1 VTLEG
6 AEISFANP
14 MDKRALSRPINTAIH
29 ISCHSMKV
37 TFVKLFLPMLVVIL
51 SGAGERTFAQATVT
65 EPSKEGRKS
74 ASGSNKPL
82 PSDPEE
88 RFKALFTN
96 ATLSG
101 RWARLK
107 DGVLGEERT
116 GDKYTIVSVV
126 KRDGE
131 NWTVNAKM
139 KYGEK
144 ELILPVPVRM
154 KFTADT
160 AVLLVEDLGM
170 PGGGTY
176 TARLLIF
183 ERTYS
188 GTWKDQRGGG
198 MLYGTIA
205 NQAE

>member
-1 VTLEG
+1 
-6 AEISFANP
+6 
-14 MDKRALSRPINTAIH
+14 
-29 ISCHSMKV
+29 MKV
-37 TFVKLFLPMLVVIL
+37 TLVRFFIQIIVVIWL
-51 SGAGERTFAQATVT
+51 GAREQASAQAQVT
-65 EPSKEGRKS
+65 EPPKDARKS
-74 ASGSNKPL
+74 AAATNKPL

-107 DGVLGEERT
+107 DGVLSDERT
-116 GDKYTIVSVV
+116 GDKYTILSVA
-126 KRDGE
+126 KRDGD

-154 KFTADT
+154 KFTGDT
-160 AVLLVEDLGM
+160 AVLIVEDLGI

-176 TARLLIF
+176 SARLLIF

-205 NQAE
+205 NQTE

>member
-1 VTLEG
+1 MKTSSTTLLSSII
-6 AEISFANP
+6 A
-14 MDKRALSRPINTAIH
+14 AL
-29 ISCHSMKV
+29 C
-37 TFVKLFLPMLVVIL
+37 L
-51 SGAGERTFAQATVT
+51 SALAQAQTQS
-65 EPSKEGRKS
+65 EPKETRKS
-74 ASGSNKPL
+74 PLASQKPL

-88 RFKALFTN
+88 RFKFLFAK

-116 GDKYTIVSVV
+116 GDKYTILSVV
-126 KRDGE
+126 KRDGD
-131 NWTVNAKM
+131 NWTVNARM

-144 ELILPVPVRM
+144 ELILPVPVKM
-154 KFTADT
+154 KFVGDI
-160 AVLLVEDLGM
+160 AVLTVDDLGI

-198 MLYGTIA
+198 LLYGTIT
-205 NQAE
+205 NENE

>member
-1 VTLEG
+1 MKTNPG
-6 AEISFANP
+6 SFYLSIIA
-14 MDKRALSRPINTAIH
+14 AL
-29 ISCHSMKV
+29 C
-37 TFVKLFLPMLVVIL
+37 L
-51 SGAGERTFAQATVT
+51 
-65 EPSKEGRKS
+65 S
-74 ASGSNKPL
+74 ASAQDQAPKNSSKTAVAAQKPL

-88 RFKALFTN
+88 RFKTLLTK

-107 DGVLGEERT
+107 DGALGEERT
-116 GDKYTIVSVV
+116 GDKYTILSVV
-126 KRDGE
+126 KRDGD
-131 NWTVNAKM
+131 NWTINAKM

-144 ELILPVPVRM
+144 ELIIPVPVRM
-154 KFTADT
+154 KFTDDT
-160 AVLLVEDLGM
+160 AVLMVEDLAI

-198 MLYGTIA
+198 MLYGTISS
-205 NQAE
+205 ETE

>member
-1 VTLEG
+1 MPRLIIT
-6 AEISFANP
+6 
-14 MDKRALSRPINTAIH
+14 ALGTFQLQNQRGRQHTPDSHHRSTH
-29 ISCHSMKV
+29 IFNSMKTNSARV
-37 TFVKLFLPMLVVIL
+37 YFLIITVVCM
-51 SGAGERTFAQATVT
+51 GALAQDQA
-65 EPSKEGRKS
+65 PKDSSKPAPAPQKS
-74 ASGSNKPL
+74 L

-88 RFKALFTN
+88 RFKAVFTK

-116 GDKYTIVSVV
+116 GDKYAILNVI
-126 KRDGE
+126 KRDGD

-144 ELILPVPVRM
+144 ELIIPVPVRM
-154 KFTADT
+154 KFTGDT
-160 AVLLVEDLGM
+160 ALLTVDELAI

-176 TARLLIF
+176 TARLMIF

-198 MLYGTIA
+198 MLYGTIT
-205 NQAE
+205 NEGE

>member
-1 VTLEG
+1 
-6 AEISFANP
+6 
-14 MDKRALSRPINTAIH
+14 MCKRALLKPINIAIH
-29 ISCHSMKV
+29 IFCHAMKV
-37 TFVKLFLPMLVVIL
+37 TLVRFCIPIIVITWL
-51 SGAGERTFAQATVT
+51 GAREQASAQAPVT
-65 EPSKEGRKS
+65 EPPKDARKS
-74 ASGSNKPL
+74 APVTNKPL
-82 PSDPEE
+82 PSDLEE
-88 RFKALFTN
+88 RFKMLFTN

-101 RWARLK
+101 RWARRK
-107 DGVLGEERT
+107 DGVLGEERA
-116 GDKYTIVSVV
+116 GDNYTILSVV

-139 KYGEK
+139 KYRDK

-154 KFTADT
+154 KFAGDT
-160 AVLLVEDLGM
+160 AVLIVEDLGI

-205 NQAE
+205 NQPE

>member
-1 VTLEG
+1 MKAILVRLLMPTIVVASLG
-6 AEISFANP
+6 AREQ
-14 MDKRALSRPINTAIH
+14 
-29 ISCHSMKV
+29 V
-37 TFVKLFLPMLVVIL
+37 
-51 SGAGERTFAQATVT
+51 FAQAPV
-65 EPSKEGRKS
+65 KEVPKDSQKS
-74 ASGSNKPL
+74 ASASNKPL

-88 RFKALFTN
+88 RFIALFTN

-126 KRDGE
+126 KRDGDS
-131 NWTVNAKM
+131 WTVNAKM

-154 KFTADT
+154 KFTGDT
-160 AVLLVEDLGM
+160 AVLSVEDLGM

-205 NQAE
+205 NQTE

>member
-1 VTLEG
+1 MKINSIILAFSVLVAIGFG
-6 AEISFANP
+6 ASERSSAQDHLKKDIS
-14 MDKRALSRPINTAIH
+14 
-29 ISCHSMKV
+29 
-37 TFVKLFLPMLVVIL
+37 
-51 SGAGERTFAQATVT
+51 Q
-65 EPSKEGRKS
+65 S
-74 ASGSNKPL
+74 AAPTQKPQ

-88 RFKALFTN
+88 RFKALFTK
-96 ATLSG
+96 AILSG
-101 RWARLK
+101 RWARIK
-107 DGVLGEERT
+107 NGELGEERT

-126 KRDGE
+126 KRDGD

-154 KFTADT
+154 KFSGDT
-160 AVLLVEDLGM
+160 ALLMVEDLGI

-176 TARLLIF
+176 TARLMLF

-198 MLYGTIA
+198 ILYGTIS
-205 NQAE
+205 NETE

>member
-1 VTLEG
+1 MKTF
-6 AEISFANP
+6 SFLSYLIA
-14 MDKRALSRPINTAIH
+14 ALCVSAIDIGSAQTATE
-29 ISCHSMKV
+29 SSKDAAK
-37 TFVKLFLPMLVVIL
+37 TT
-51 SGAGERTFAQATVT
+51 AAQ
-65 EPSKEGRKS
+65 
-74 ASGSNKPL
+74 KPL

-88 RFKALFTN
+88 RFKALFTK

-101 RWARLK
+101 RWARIK
-107 DGVLGEERT
+107 DGVLGEERD
-116 GDKYTIVSVV
+116 GDKYTILSVV
-126 KRDGE
+126 KRDGD

-154 KFTADT
+154 KFSGDT
-160 AVLLVEDLGM
+160 AVLIVEDFGI

-198 MLYGTIA
+198 MLYGTIT
-205 NQAE
+205 NDTE

>member
-1 VTLEG
+1 MKTNSPLLY
-6 AEISFANP
+6 
-14 MDKRALSRPINTAIH
+14 LSIVA
-29 ISCHSMKV
+29 
-37 TFVKLFLPMLVVIL
+37 VVCF
-51 SGAGERTFAQATVT
+51 SAFAQDQSPKESTKTTAAT
-65 EPSKEGRKS
+65 P
-74 ASGSNKPL
+74 KPL

-88 RFKALFTN
+88 RFKTLFTK

-101 RWARLK
+101 RWARIK
-107 DGVLGEERT
+107 DGVLGEERS
-116 GDKYTIVSVV
+116 GDKYTIISVV
-126 KRDGE
+126 KRDGD

-144 ELILPVPVRM
+144 ELIIPVPVRM
-154 KFTADT
+154 KFSGDI
-160 AVLLVEDLGM
+160 AVLMVEDLGI

-205 NQAE
+205 NEPE

>member
-1 VTLEG
+1 
-6 AEISFANP
+6 
-14 MDKRALSRPINTAIH
+14 
-29 ISCHSMKV
+29 MK
-37 TFVKLFLPMLVVIL
+37 TH
-51 SGAGERTFAQATVT
+51 
-65 EPSKEGRKS
+65 
-74 ASGSNKPL
+74 SGSLYLFIIAALYLSAYAQDQAPKDSSKTVATTQKPL

-88 RFKALFTN
+88 RFKTLFTK

-107 DGVLGEERT
+107 DGMLGEERS
-116 GDKYTIVSVV
+116 GDKYTILSVV
-126 KRDGE
+126 KRDGD

-144 ELILPVPVRM
+144 ELIIPVPVRM
-154 KFTADT
+154 KFVGDT
-160 AVLLVEDLGM
+160 AILMVEELAI

-198 MLYGTIA
+198 MLHGTIT
-205 NQAE
+205 NEAE

>member
-1 VTLEG
+1 M
-6 AEISFANP
+6 ISIAKP
-14 MDKRALSRPINTAIH
+14 ICKRALLVPINITIH
-29 ISCHSMKV
+29 IFCHTMKV
-37 TFVKLFLPMLVVIL
+37 IFARFCIPIIVVTWL
-51 SGAGERTFAQATVT
+51 GAREQAFAQAQV
-65 EPSKEGRKS
+65 KESQKESQKS
-74 ASGSNKPL
+74 ASGSNKSL

-88 RFKALFTN
+88 RFKVLFTN

-101 RWARLK
+101 RWARIK
-107 DGVLGEERT
+107 DGVLGEERA

-126 KRDGE
+126 KRDGD

-144 ELILPVPVRM
+144 DLILPVPVRM
-154 KFTADT
+154 KFSGDT
-160 AVLLVEDLGM
+160 AVLSVEDLGM

-205 NQAE
+205 NQTE

>member
-1 VTLEG
+1 MKTNLGPLFSSIIAAICLSATE
-6 AEISFANP
+6 
-14 MDKRALSRPINTAIH
+14 RAS
-29 ISCHSMKV
+29 
-37 TFVKLFLPMLVVIL
+37 
-51 SGAGERTFAQATVT
+51 AQDQSSKD
-65 EPSKEGRKS
+65 PSKPIV
-74 ASGSNKPL
+74 AAQKPM

-88 RFKALFTN
+88 RFKALFTK

-116 GDKYTIVSVV
+116 GDKYTIVSVI
-126 KRDGE
+126 KRDGD

-144 ELILPVPVRM
+144 ELIMPVPVQM
-154 KFTADT
+154 KFSGDT
-160 AVLLVEDLGM
+160 AVLTVENLGI

-205 NQAE
+205 NETE

>member
-1 VTLEG
+1 MKAILVRFIIPIIVVTWLGVGEQ
-6 AEISFANP
+6 A
-14 MDKRALSRPINTAIH
+14 
-29 ISCHSMKV
+29 
-37 TFVKLFLPMLVVIL
+37 
-51 SGAGERTFAQATVT
+51 SGQNQVT
-65 EPSKEGRKS
+65 EPPKDSRKS
-74 ASGSNKPL
+74 TTATNKPL

-88 RFKALFTN
+88 RFIALFTN

-126 KRDGE
+126 KRDGDS
-131 NWTVNAKM
+131 WTVNAKM

-154 KFTADT
+154 KFTGDT
-160 AVLLVEDLGM
+160 AVLMVEDLGM

-205 NQAE
+205 SQTE

>member
-1 VTLEG
+1 MKAILVRFMIPMIVVTWLAASEQVF
-6 AEISFANP
+6 AQSFAG
-14 MDKRALSRPINTAIH
+14 S
-29 ISCHSMKV
+29 V
-37 TFVKLFLPMLVVIL
+37 T
-51 SGAGERTFAQATVT
+51 GAGQ
-65 EPSKEGRKS
+65 KS
-74 ASGSNKPL
+74 ASASNKPL

-88 RFKALFTN
+88 RFKAIFTN

-101 RWARLK
+101 RWARIK

-126 KRDGE
+126 KRDGD

-154 KFTADT
+154 KFNGDT
-160 AVLLVEDLGM
+160 AVLIVEDLGM

-205 NQAE
+205 NQTE

>member
-1 VTLEG
+1 MKAILVRFLVAIVVLTW
-6 AEISFANP
+6 
-14 MDKRALSRPINTAIH
+14 LSSREHA
-29 ISCHSMKV
+29 
-37 TFVKLFLPMLVVIL
+37 
-51 SGAGERTFAQATVT
+51 FAQAQTS
-65 EPSKEGRKS
+65 EPPKEARKPAS
-74 ASGSNKPL
+74 ASSKPL

-101 RWARLK
+101 RWARIK
-107 DGVLGEERT
+107 DGVLGEERA

-126 KRDGE
+126 KRDGD

-154 KFTADT
+154 KFSGDT
-160 AVLLVEDLGM
+160 AVLSVEDLGM

-198 MLYGTIA
+198 MLYGTIS
-205 NQAE
+205 NQTE

>member
-1 VTLEG
+1 MKTDSTTL
-6 AEISFANP
+6 
-14 MDKRALSRPINTAIH
+14 LS
-29 ISCHSMKV
+29 
-37 TFVKLFLPMLVVIL
+37 VVIAALCL
-51 SGAGERTFAQATVT
+51 STLAQSQS
-65 EPSKEGRKS
+65 EPKETRKP
-74 ASGSNKPL
+74 APPTQKPL
-82 PSDPEE
+82 PSDLEE
-88 RFKALFTN
+88 RFKTLFTK

-101 RWARLK
+101 RWARIK
-107 DGVLGEERT
+107 DGLLGEERA
-116 GDKYTIVSVV
+116 GDKYTILSVV
-126 KRDGE
+126 KREAD

-154 KFTADT
+154 KFVGDT
-160 AVLLVEDLGM
+160 AVLMVEDLGI

-198 MLYGTIA
+198 MLYGTIT
-205 NQAE
+205 NESE

>member
-1 VTLEG
+1 MKTSSVTLLSSIV
-6 AEISFANP
+6 A
-14 MDKRALSRPINTAIH
+14 AL
-29 ISCHSMKV
+29 C
-37 TFVKLFLPMLVVIL
+37 L
-51 SGAGERTFAQATVT
+51 SAFAQSQS
-65 EPSKEGRKS
+65 ESKETRKPTTPTQ
-74 ASGSNKPL
+74 KPL

-88 RFKALFTN
+88 RFKVLFTK

-101 RWARLK
+101 RWARIK
-107 DGVLGEERT
+107 DGALGEERA
-116 GDKYTIVSVV
+116 GDKYTILSVV
-126 KRDGE
+126 KRDAD

-154 KFTADT
+154 KFAGDT
-160 AVLLVEDLGM
+160 AVLMVEDLGI

-198 MLYGTIA
+198 MLYGTIS
-205 NQAE
+205 NEAE

>member
-1 VTLEG
+1 MNIFSLSSL
-6 AEISFANP
+6 SFLIAAVCFNSIE
-14 MDKRALSRPINTAIH
+14 RAS
-29 ISCHSMKV
+29 
-37 TFVKLFLPMLVVIL
+37 
-51 SGAGERTFAQATVT
+51 AQAQTRS
-65 EPSKEGRKS
+65 EPAKAARNSTLTS
-74 ASGSNKPL
+74 QKPL

-88 RFKALFTN
+88 RFKALFTK

-116 GDKYTIVSVV
+116 GDKYTILSVV
-126 KRDGE
+126 KRSGD

-144 ELILPVPVRM
+144 ELILPVPVQM
-154 KFTADT
+154 KFSGDT
-160 AVLLVEDLGM
+160 ALLIVDDLGI

-198 MLYGTIA
+198 MLYGTIS
-205 NQAE
+205 NESE

>member
-1 VTLEG
+1 MKKFP
-6 AEISFANP
+6 IS
-14 MDKRALSRPINTAIH
+14 
-29 ISCHSMKV
+29 
-37 TFVKLFLPMLVVIL
+37 LPKSILLATCAMLAYSVF
-51 SGAGERTFAQATVT
+51 GQAPTQ
-65 EPSKEGRKS
+65 PQKEKSKS
-74 ASGSNKPL
+74 AAPTQKAL

-88 RFKALFTN
+88 RFKALFTKG
-96 ATLSG
+96 TLSG
-101 RWARLK
+101 RWARIK
-107 DGVLGEERT
+107 DGVLGEERS
-116 GDKYTIVSVV
+116 GDKYTILSVV
-126 KRDGE
+126 KRDGD

-154 KFTADT
+154 TFAGDT
-160 AVLLVEDLGM
+160 AILTVDDLGI

-198 MLYGTIA
+198 MLYGTIS
-205 NQAE
+205 NDRE

>member
-1 VTLEG
+1 
-6 AEISFANP
+6 
-14 MDKRALSRPINTAIH
+14 MCKRALLKPINTAIH
-29 ISCHSMKV
+29 ILYHAMKV
-37 TFVKLFLPMLVVIL
+37 TLVRFCIPIIVITWL
-51 SGAGERTFAQATVT
+51 GAREQASAQAPVT
-65 EPSKEGRKS
+65 EPPKDARKPPP
-74 ASGSNKPL
+74 AANKPL

-88 RFKALFTN
+88 RFKMLFTN

-107 DGVLGEERT
+107 DGVLGEERA
-116 GDKYTIVSVV
+116 GDNYTILSVV

-139 KYGEK
+139 KYRDK

-154 KFTADT
+154 KFAGDT
-160 AVLLVEDLGM
+160 AVLIVEDLGI
-170 PGGGTY
+170 PAGGTY

-205 NQAE
+205 NQTE

>member
-1 VTLEG
+1 MKT
-6 AEISFANP
+6 
-14 MDKRALSRPINTAIH
+14 RP
-29 ISCHSMKV
+29 V
-37 TFVKLFLPMLVVIL
+37 LFYLPIIAVIC
-51 SGAGERTFAQATVT
+51 SSAFAQGEASKSLSK
-65 EPSKEGRKS
+65 PSIAAQK
-74 ASGSNKPL
+74 AL

-88 RFKALFTN
+88 RFKVLFTK

-107 DGVLGEERT
+107 DGVLGEERS
-116 GDKYTIVSVV
+116 GDKYTVLSVV
-126 KRDGE
+126 KRDAD

-144 ELILPVPVRM
+144 ELIVPVPVQM
-154 KFTADT
+154 KFIGDT
-160 AVLLVEDLGM
+160 ALLMVDDLAI

-176 TARLLIF
+176 TARLTIF

-198 MLYGTIA
+198 MLYGTIT
-205 NQAE
+205 NETD

>member
-1 VTLEG
+1 MG
-6 AEISFANP
+6 ALAQDLAPKDSSKP
-14 MDKRALSRPINTAIH
+14 
-29 ISCHSMKV
+29 
-37 TFVKLFLPMLVVIL
+37 VV
-51 SGAGERTFAQATVT
+51 AAQ
-65 EPSKEGRKS
+65 
-74 ASGSNKPL
+74 KPL

-88 RFKALFTN
+88 RFKALFTK
-96 ATLSG
+96 ATLTG

-107 DGVLGEERT
+107 EGVLGEERA
-116 GDKYTIVSVV
+116 GDKYTILSVV
-126 KRDGE
+126 KRDGD

-144 ELILPVPVRM
+144 ELIIPVPVRM
-154 KFTADT
+154 KFTGDT
-160 AVLLVEDLGM
+160 AVLTVDELAI

-176 TARLLIF
+176 TARLMIF

-205 NQAE
+205 NEGE

>member
-1 VTLEG
+1 
-6 AEISFANP
+6 
-14 MDKRALSRPINTAIH
+14 
-29 ISCHSMKV
+29 MKV
-37 TFVKLFLPMLVVIL
+37 VLVRFFIPIIVVTWL
-51 SGAGERTFAQATVT
+51 GAREQGFAQAPV
-65 EPSKEGRKS
+65 KEVPKDAQKS
-74 ASGSNKPL
+74 ASASNKPL
-82 PSDPEE
+82 PSDPEK

-107 DGVLGEERT
+107 DGILGEERT

-126 KRDGE
+126 KRDGDS
-131 NWTVNAKM
+131 WTVNAKM

-154 KFTADT
+154 KFNGDT
-160 AVLLVEDLGM
+160 AVLSVEDLGM

-205 NQAE
+205 TQTE

>member
-1 VTLEG
+1 MIRFPTSLHKTVLVATC
-6 AEISFANP
+6 A
-14 MDKRALSRPINTAIH
+14 
-29 ISCHSMKV
+29 
-37 TFVKLFLPMLVVIL
+37 FVAQSL
-51 SGAGERTFAQATVT
+51 FAQTQVPA
-65 EPSKEGRKS
+65 PKEKPKS
-74 ASGSNKPL
+74 AAQTQKAL

-88 RFKALFTN
+88 RFKTLFTK

-107 DGVLGEERT
+107 DGVLGEERS
-116 GDKYTIVSVV
+116 GDKYTILSVV
-126 KRDGE
+126 KRDGD

-144 ELILPVPVRM
+144 ELLLPVPVRM
-154 KFTADT
+154 NFAGDT
-160 AVLLVEDLGM
+160 AILTVDDLGI

-198 MLYGTIA
+198 MLYGTIT
-205 NQAE
+205 NESN